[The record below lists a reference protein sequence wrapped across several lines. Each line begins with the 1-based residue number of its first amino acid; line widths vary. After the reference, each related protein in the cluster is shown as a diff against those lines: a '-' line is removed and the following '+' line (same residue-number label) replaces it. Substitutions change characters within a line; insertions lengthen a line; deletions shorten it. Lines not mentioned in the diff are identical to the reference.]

1 MKKTFLIM
9 LASFACPAAFGA
21 DIAAESK
28 IDAVTVFPDRADV
41 TRSAAAE
48 LPAGR
53 HTIVFDGLPAGLMTD
68 SLRVSGKG
76 DAAFVIGSVETK
88 EIHTTAPAVARE
100 KEIRDKIAALRDKS
114 RYIDAQIAAAET
126 GKTFLQSLSRAPA
139 AGSNDAK
146 AAAVSPEAWQNAW
159 RVIQNGMDSLGREVI
174 DKQIQARAVTDE
186 ISALN
191 ARLREISTGRKSY
204 KQVRVNVEAVKP
216 VKARLALQYRI
227 FGASWNPLYEAR
239 LDSARETVDI
249 VQSGTISQHTGEDWN
264 NVALTLSTARPF
276 AATQPPVP
284 SPIWVDARP
293 KQPEPVAYGDTM
305 TMARSA
311 APSKKMMMMSNFAV
325 DAGMEAETAAVGG
338 SFDAETASASAVGT
352 EFSGVFAIKGTA
364 NVPSDGAQ
372 YRFNIGTYPSKAE
385 IRAETYP
392 AADASVYLIATTVFN
407 GELPLLSGDIAL
419 FRDGA
424 FIGNSHLD
432 MLRPN
437 EKLHLAFGQDE
448 KIRVTHTVLGG
459 ETSEAGVITR
469 ENRKEALS
477 KTAVQNLHNRPMK
490 IAVYEQLPVSRN
502 SDVSVKIVKDKTTD
516 GYVANPNDRIGLL
529 KWESVWQPR
538 EKREIEYG
546 YAVSWSKDKILT
558 GL

>member
-1 MKKTFLIM
+1 MKKLPLIVLMSFL
-9 LASFACPAAFGA
+9 CPAAFGA
-21 DIAAESK
+21 DVAVESK

-41 TRSAAAE
+41 SRLATAD

-76 DAAFVIGSVETK
+76 NAAFVIGSVETK
-88 EIHTTAPAVARE
+88 EIHTTAPAAARE
-100 KEIRDKIAALRDKS
+100 KELRDKIAALRDKS
-114 RYIDAQIAAAET
+114 RYLDAQIQAADT
-126 GKTFLQSLSRAPA
+126 GKTFLQSLSRMPA
-139 AGSNDAK
+139 SGSNDAK
-146 AAAVSPEAWQNAW
+146 TVVSPEAWKNGWQ
-159 RVIQNGMDSLGREVI
+159 VIQNGMDTLGREVI
-174 DKQIQARAVTDE
+174 EKQIQARAVTDE

-191 ARLREISTGRKSY
+191 AQLRDIATGRKSY
-204 KQVRVNVEAVKP
+204 KQVRVNVETVKP

-227 FGASWNPLYEAR
+227 SGASWNPLYEAR
-239 LDSARETVDI
+239 LDSAKETVDI
-249 VQSGTISQHTGEDWN
+249 VQYGNISQHTGEDWN

-276 AATQPPVP
+276 AATQPPAL
-284 SPIWVDARP
+284 SPIWVDARAER
-293 KQPEPVAYGDTM
+293 PEPPVVYQAKMTRSVADS
-305 TMARSA
+305 R
-311 APSKKMMMMSNFAV
+311 MMMMSNFAET
-325 DAGMEAETAAVGG
+325 DEMTAESAAVGD
-338 SFDAETASASAVGT
+338 SFDAGTIAASAVGT

-364 NVPSDGAQ
+364 NVPSDGAR
-372 YRFNIGTYPSKAE
+372 YRFNIGSYPSKAE

-392 AADASVYLIATTVFN
+392 AADSSAYLIATTVFN

-448 KIRVTHTVLGG
+448 KIRVTRTVLGG
-459 ETSEAGVITR
+459 ETSEAGVISR
-469 ENRKEALS
+469 ENRKESLS
-477 KTAVQNLHNRPMK
+477 KTIVQNLHNRPLK

-516 GYVANPNDRIGLL
+516 GYVANPNDKVGLL

-538 EKREIEYG
+538 EKREIKYG
-546 YAVSWSKDKILT
+546 YIVSWAKGKVLT
-558 GL
+558 GM

>member
-1 MKKTFLIM
+1 MKKLPLIVLMSFL
-9 LASFACPAAFGA
+9 CPAAFGA
-21 DIAAESK
+21 DVAVESK

-41 TRSAAAE
+41 SRSATAD

-76 DAAFVIGSVETK
+76 NAAFVIGSVETK
-88 EIHTTAPAVARE
+88 EIHTTAPAAARE
-100 KEIRDKIAALRDKS
+100 KELRDKIAALRDKS
-114 RYIDAQIAAAET
+114 RYLDAQIQAADT
-126 GKTFLQSLSRAPA
+126 GKTFLQSLSRMPA
-139 AGSNDAK
+139 SGSNDAK
-146 AAAVSPEAWQNAW
+146 TVVSPEAWKNGWQ
-159 RVIQNGMDSLGREVI
+159 VIQNGMDTLGRAVI
-174 DKQIQARAVTDE
+174 EKQIQARAVTDE

-191 ARLREISTGRKSY
+191 AQLRDIATGRKSY
-204 KQVRVNVEAVKP
+204 KQVRVNVETVKP

-227 FGASWNPLYEAR
+227 SGASWNPLYEAR
-239 LDSARETVDI
+239 LDSAKETVDI
-249 VQSGTISQHTGEDWN
+249 VQYGNISQHTGEDWN

-276 AATQPPVP
+276 AATQPPAL
-284 SPIWVDARP
+284 SPIWVDARAER
-293 KQPEPVAYGDTM
+293 PEPPVVYQAKMTRSVADS
-305 TMARSA
+305 R
-311 APSKKMMMMSNFAV
+311 MMMMSNFAET
-325 DAGMEAETAAVGG
+325 DEMTAESAAVGD
-338 SFDAETASASAVGT
+338 SFDAGTIAASAVGT

-364 NVPSDGAQ
+364 NVPSDGAR
-372 YRFNIGTYPSKAE
+372 YRFNIGSYPSKAE

-392 AADASVYLIATTVFN
+392 AADSSAYLIATTVFN

-448 KIRVTHTVLGG
+448 KIRVTRTVLGG
-459 ETSEAGVITR
+459 ETSEAGVISR
-469 ENRKEALS
+469 ENRKESLS
-477 KTAVQNLHNRPMK
+477 KTIVQNLHNRPLK

-516 GYVANPNDRIGLL
+516 GYVANPNDKVGLL

-538 EKREIEYG
+538 EKREIKYG
-546 YAVSWSKDKILT
+546 YIVSWAKGKVLT
-558 GL
+558 GM

>member
-1 MKKTFLIM
+1 MKKLPLIVLMSFL
-9 LASFACPAAFGA
+9 CPAASGA
-21 DIAAESK
+21 DVAVESK

-41 TRSAAAE
+41 SRSATAD

-76 DAAFVIGSVETK
+76 NAAFVIGSVETK
-88 EIHTTAPAVARE
+88 EIHTTAPAAARE
-100 KEIRDKIAALRDKS
+100 KELRDKIAALRDKS
-114 RYIDAQIAAAET
+114 RYLDAQIQAADT
-126 GKTFLQSLSRAPA
+126 GKTFLQSLSRMPA
-139 AGSNDAK
+139 SGSNDAK
-146 AAAVSPEAWQNAW
+146 TVVSPEAWKNGWQ
-159 RVIQNGMDSLGREVI
+159 VIQNGMDTLGREVI
-174 DKQIQARAVTDE
+174 EKQIQARAVTDE

-191 ARLREISTGRKSY
+191 AQLRDIATGRKSY
-204 KQVRVNVEAVKP
+204 KQVRVNVETVKP

-227 FGASWNPLYEAR
+227 SGASWNPLYEAR
-239 LDSARETVDI
+239 LDSAKETVDI
-249 VQSGTISQHTGEDWN
+249 VQYGNISQHTGEDWN

-276 AATQPPVP
+276 AATQPPAL
-284 SPIWVDARP
+284 SPIWVDARTER
-293 KQPEPVAYGDTM
+293 PEPPVVYQAKMTRSVADS
-305 TMARSA
+305 R
-311 APSKKMMMMSNFAV
+311 MMMMSNFAET
-325 DAGMEAETAAVGG
+325 DEMTAESAAVGD
-338 SFDAETASASAVGT
+338 SFDAGTIAASAVGT

-364 NVPSDGAQ
+364 NVPSDGAC
-372 YRFNIGTYPSKAE
+372 YRFNIGSYPSKAE

-392 AADASVYLIATTVFN
+392 AADSSAYLIATTVFN

-448 KIRVTHTVLGG
+448 KIRVTRTVLGG
-459 ETSEAGVITR
+459 ETSEAGVISR
-469 ENRKEALS
+469 ENRKESLS
-477 KTAVQNLHNRPMK
+477 KTIVQNLHNRPLK

-516 GYVANPNDRIGLL
+516 GYVANPNDKVGLL

-538 EKREIEYG
+538 EKREIKYG
-546 YAVSWSKDKILT
+546 YIVSWAKGKVLT
-558 GL
+558 GM